1 MFFFFFF
8 FAFSFHSYFLQ
19 MHDFYLIIFYDFYLK
34 NFSFCLYIFLLILLS
49 SPSVFSWN
57 SLSFIETAILFFFL
71 FRFVCFFWCT
81 ETAILN
87 FLPGI
92 LQIFMSLCVAIVILW
107 LCYFTL
113 ILHISFALLSL
124 HLKWKSLPWV
134 FTVFGVRNNL
144 LQPC

>member
-8 FAFSFHSYFLQ
+8 FLHFHFIHISFKCMIFIWLFFMISISKTSHFVCIFFFWYCWVLLLYFLGTPWA
-19 MHDFYLIIFYDFYLK
+19 LLK
-34 NFSFCLYIFLLILLS
+34 QLFC
-49 SPSVFSWN
+49 
-57 SLSFIETAILFFFL
+57 FFL